1 MDRIYCYPGTDIL
14 VNKLNIQNHKR
25 LLDAERKLTN
35 LRILDL
41 LENPVKGSF
50 DLTHLQ
56 AIHRYIPPKVP
67 EGVRTGW
74 IPALWQMRSGTFV
87 DGKYPSH
94 QEAYVPLPW

>member
-56 AIHRYIPPKVP
+56 AIHRYIFGFSIFL
-67 EGVRTGW
+67 EN
-74 IPALWQMRSGTFV
+74 LFLFV
-87 DGKYPSH
+87 S
-94 QEAYVPLPW
+94 

>member
-50 DLTHLQ
+50 DLTHPQ
-56 AIHRYIPPKVP
+56 AKEFFQHSNV
-67 EGVRTGW
+67 
-74 IPALWQMRSGTFV
+74 L
-87 DGKYPSH
+87 
-94 QEAYVPLPW
+94 